1 MPVLSSTI
9 IINIIII
16 TIIIIII
23 IIILNILTYHVWQ
36 ISSCVQMQ
44 VDMISLRHLQKED
57 SIKGS
62 LVV

>member
-23 IIILNILTYHVWQ
+23 IILNILTYHVRQ
-36 ISSCVQMQ
+36 ISTCVQMQ